1 MTKKLGIIMIL
12 LILAFSWMET
22 DRIKANSNVQ
32 RISGE
37 NRYDT
42 ASWISMWGW
51 NQSEEIVLASG
62 ETFPDALA
70 GGPLAYQLDAPIL
83 LTYKHRLPI
92 DTKERIQELKAKHVY
107 ILGGVG
113 AIDSAVEIQLRELGM
128 KITRI
133 GGDDRFQTAAKIA
146 AYLPSDKVVVANGRN
161 FPDALAVA
169 PYAAKNGIP
178 IVLTE
183 STRLPQ
189 ATKQIV
195 NEKKTTI
202 LIGGEG
208 VVSSDV
214 ASKLPSYTR
223 YGGVNRYETARKIIE
238 GLPLEKD
245 QAFVATGTNFADALS
260 GSVLA
265 AKKGAPILL
274 VEKDKIPS
282 PMKDLVNSYG
292 RFSILG
298 GANAI
303 SSVVEERLIGSTEE
317 FQFQGVH
324 VNASEALVRSTLG
337 SPQRVDESRFS
348 FDWHVYNKD
357 PKKYIQYGVFD
368 GRVVSVYSNSDSWV
382 SKAGIKLGLGKGQ
395 AETLMAKIGAVH
407 DQANDYYHNGMLI
420 RLYYDQ
426 HDEHTLSGIFIIRED
441 FTMTNPDVNEADLRS
456 SLEKQIHDQANALRA
471 RHLVAPLQ
479 ADAKARDVAR
489 AHSKDMA
496 VRNFFS
502 HDNPDGLSP
511 FQRMDQA
518 GISYSSAGENIAAGQ
533 FNALEVHNDWV
544 NSSGHRKNILS
555 PLYKRLGVGVHL
567 GGEYDVYYTQNFYT
581 P

>member
-238 GLPLEKD
+238 GLP
-245 QAFVATGTNFADALS
+245 
-260 GSVLA
+260 
-265 AKKGAPILL
+265 P
-274 VEKDKIPS
+274 
-282 PMKDLVNSYG
+282 
-292 RFSILG
+292 
-298 GANAI
+298 
-303 SSVVEERLIGSTEE
+303 
-317 FQFQGVH
+317 
-324 VNASEALVRSTLG
+324 
-337 SPQRVDESRFS
+337 
-348 FDWHVYNKD
+348 
-357 PKKYIQYGVFD
+357 
-368 GRVVSVYSNSDSWV
+368 
-382 SKAGIKLGLGKGQ
+382 GKG
-395 AETLMAKIGAVH
+395 
-407 DQANDYYHNGMLI
+407 
-420 RLYYDQ
+420 
-426 HDEHTLSGIFIIRED
+426 
-441 FTMTNPDVNEADLRS
+441 S
-456 SLEKQIHDQANALRA
+456 SLCCNGNEFCRCTVRICTG
-471 RHLVAPLQ
+471 
-479 ADAKARDVAR
+479 
-489 AHSKDMA
+489 SKKRCTDS
-496 VRNFFS
+496 FS
-502 HDNPDGLSP
+502 
-511 FQRMDQA
+511 
-518 GISYSSAGENIAAGQ
+518 
-533 FNALEVHNDWV
+533 
-544 NSSGHRKNILS
+544 
-555 PLYKRLGVGVHL
+555 
-567 GGEYDVYYTQNFYT
+567 
-581 P
+581 